1 MKVRVKEG
9 HWGFFGYGTDLRRR
23 KEGEVFDIKS
33 EKEFSKIWME
43 KVEPKKGESEAK
55 EPEKPKKAGRPPKSG
70 KSTGDR
76 KVL

>member
-1 MKVRVKEG
+1 MKVRVKKG
-9 HWGFFGYGTDLRRR
+9 HWGFDGLRRQ
-23 KEGEVFDIKS
+23 KEGDVFEIKS

-43 KVEPKKGESEAK
+43 KVEPEADKKEAK
-55 EPEKPKKAGRPPKSG
+55 EPEEPKKAGRPPKSG